1 MKEIEIKARIT
12 DHILTEQRVREIATF
27 EKECTK
33 RDFYWN
39 KFNHDPLGGKE
50 ILIRIRECNSEIIVT
65 YKRKDLQGNVE
76 INEEQEFKIDHK
88 TAFEA
93 LLTDLGFAPYIC
105 KEKQTK
111 TFVYN
116 SLEGIPVT
124 IEISHLTGLGDFIEI
139 EIILDSSDELMIGRA
154 QGMLHQILALCGVPK
169 SAIESRYYIDLLRD
183 PAKKQ
188 AAC

>member
-12 DHILTEQRVREIATF
+12 DPILTEQRVREIATF

-39 KFNHDPLGGKE
+39 KFSNDPLNATE

-65 YKRKDLQGNVE
+65 YKQKELKGNVE

-93 LLTDLGFAPYIC
+93 LLTDLGFAPYIH
-105 KEKQTK
+105 KEKQTRS
-111 TFVYN
+111 FLYN
-116 SLEGIPVT
+116 SFEGIPAT
-124 IEISHLTGLGDFIEI
+124 IELAHLTGLGDFIEI
-139 EIILDSSDELMIGRA
+139 EIILDNSDDLMISRA
-154 QGMLHQILALCGVPK
+154 QGMLQQILALCGVPK
-169 SAIESRYYIDLLRD
+169 SAIESRYYIDLLQD
-183 PAKKQ
+183 PARNQ
-188 AAC
+188 ATC